1 MRKVKEKVLKGVC
14 IQQQGV
20 VGGDGRVGE
29 VAVGVGE
36 KCVGG
41 AK

>member
-1 MRKVKEKVLKGVC
+1 MKKVKEKVLKGVC
-14 IQQQGV
+14 IQQGV
-20 VGGDGRVGE
+20 MGGDGRVGE